1 MKDGWEVTKFGFW
14 FSQKENLFFRGELV
28 GRTQNRI
35 QKVDDGKRQA
45 RCLQAGRATKFE
57 IFDVKRIQRDV
68 NVDDNKVVIRIAR
81 LLLKR
86 PLLPTLALQVQST
99 PFT

>member
-1 MKDGWEVTKFGFW
+1 M
-14 FSQKENLFFRGELV
+14 LV
-28 GRTQNRI
+28 ERKTEF
-35 QKVDDGKRQA
+35 KRFNDRRA
-45 RCLQAGRATKFE
+45 PKRDACKLDATKFE

-99 PFT
+99 PFTHVHPNSLEFD